1 MKQGSSAIFFLLA
14 LAVDIAIAASPQ
26 LFVAVGSYSNF
37 RFTEEHQSGVGV
49 DLWRD
54 GQTLVGLLSYA
65 AGPVGD
71 VPTGRLQEVSFDPS
85 TGRISFTA
93 RLTIG
98 QHYCTV
104 HDSVP
109 SQDLVR
115 FNGVLSDKWL
125 SGTVEL
131 TDNLHPERRPIE
143 EKVVLRRSDEE
154 PVIRYTSREQW
165 ESGMGPVLKFR
176 GPRW

>member
-1 MKQGSSAIFFLLA
+1 MKQGPSAIFFLLA
-14 LAVDIAIAASPQ
+14 LALGVASAGPPRPFVD
-26 LFVAVGSYSNF
+26 VGSYSNF
-37 RFTEEHQSGVGV
+37 QFTAEHQSGVGV

-54 GQTLVGLLSYA
+54 GPTLVGLFSYA

-71 VPTGRLQEVSFDPS
+71 AATSRLEEVSFEPR

-93 RLTIG
+93 KLTIG

-115 FNGVLSDKWL
+115 FSGVLSNKL
-125 SGTVEL
+125 LYGTYEL
-131 TDNLHPERRPIE
+131 ADNLHPERAPIE
-143 EKVVLRRSDEE
+143 EKVVLRRSDAD
-154 PVIRYTSREQW
+154 PVIRYASREQW
-165 ESGMGPVLKFR
+165 ESAIDPILKFR

>member
-1 MKQGSSAIFFLLA
+1 MRRGPSIILLLLA
-14 LAVDIAIAASPQ
+14 LAVGIASAGPPQ
-26 LFVAVGSYSNF
+26 PFIDVGSYSNF

-54 GQTLVGLLSYA
+54 GQTLVGLFSYA

-71 VPTGRLQEVSFDPS
+71 APTGRLEDVSFDPS
-85 TGRISFTA
+85 TGHISFTA
-93 RLTIG
+93 KLTIG
-98 QHYCTV
+98 EHYCTI

-115 FNGVLSDKWL
+115 FNGVLTDKWL
-125 SGTVEL
+125 YGTFEL
-131 TDNLHPERRPIE
+131 VDKLHPERAPIE
-143 EKVVLRRSDEE
+143 EKVVLRRFDEE

-165 ESGMGPVLKFR
+165 ESGIEPILKFR